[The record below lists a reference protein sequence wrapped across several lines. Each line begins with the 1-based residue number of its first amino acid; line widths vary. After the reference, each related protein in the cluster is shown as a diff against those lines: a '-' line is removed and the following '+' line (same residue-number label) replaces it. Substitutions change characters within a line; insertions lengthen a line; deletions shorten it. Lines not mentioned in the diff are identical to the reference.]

1 MTFKYHILE
10 ALMSGVCRI
19 TFTKVDGTVR
29 TMNCTRNLEFI
40 PLHARPAKWSG
51 GGMNFKR
58 SENPNS
64 DQVDVFDM
72 DKRQWRSF
80 KMNNIISMD
89 LRPDM
94 DLFETVWSAV
104 RQGYL
109 DSIPPVFV
117 LTEAAV
123 DNPIQGHWHPEHV
136 ADPYKY

>member
-29 TMNCTRNLEFI
+29 TMNCTRNIEFV
-40 PLHARPAKWSG
+40 PAHARPPAAG
-51 GGMNFKR
+51 LNFKR

-94 DLFETVWSAV
+94 DLFETIWSAV

-136 ADPYKY
+136 AEPYK

>member
-1 MTFKYHILE
+1 MTLKYHILE

-29 TMNCTRNLEFI
+29 TMNCTRNIEFM
-40 PLHARPAKWSG
+40 PPHARPAAAG
-51 GGMNFKR
+51 LNFKR

-136 ADPYKY
+136 AEPYK